1 MGEVLVK
8 IKPLS
13 LYIVLIALAGLVA
26 GAPVGLKATGVPE
39 VTLKIVI
46 AVPSLLVIVTL
57 AVPEAEDTTN
67 SLASE
72 E

>member
-1 MGEVLVK
+1 M
-8 IKPLS
+8 
-13 LYIVLIALAGLVA
+13 ALAGLEA

>member
-1 MGEVLVK
+1 M
-8 IKPLS
+8 
-13 LYIVLIALAGLVA
+13 ALAGLEA

-39 VTLKIVI
+39 VTLKVVI

-57 AVPEAEDTTN
+57 AVPEAEDTIN

>member
-1 MGEVLVK
+1 M
-8 IKPLS
+8 
-13 LYIVLIALAGLVA
+13 ALAGLEA
-26 GAPVGLKATGVPE
+26 GAPVGLKSTGVPE

-46 AVPSLLVIVTL
+46 AVPALLVIVTL

-67 SLASE
+67 SLALE